1 MPSVGLILLL
11 PALRQSERHIVAKV
25 LVVDDDDDMRALVE
39 HRLRTAGHR
48 VLGAGSADQA
58 LALVADRGVPDVI
71 VLDVL
76 MPGLSGLELL
86 SRLRQ
91 EPASSQL
98 PAVFLSGRVQDSDIA
113 AGRALGATYLTK
125 PVVISALLAA
135 IEAALLV
142 DQPLAGSW

>member
-1 MPSVGLILLL
+1 MPLVDLTLLL
-11 PALRQSERHIVAKV
+11 PAPRQSERRTVAKV

-39 HRLRTAGHR
+39 HRLRSAGHR
-48 VLGAGSADQA
+48 VLGAGSADEA
-58 LALVADRGVPDVI
+58 LTVVADRGVPDVI

-76 MPGLSGLELL
+76 MPDVDGLELL

-91 EPASSQL
+91 EPASSHL
-98 PAVFLSGRVQDSDIA
+98 PAVFLSGRVQDADIA

-135 IEAALLV
+135 IDAALLV

>member
-1 MPSVGLILLL
+1 MT
-11 PALRQSERHIVAKV
+11 KV
-25 LVVDDDDDMRALVE
+25 LVVDDDDDMRSLVE
-39 HRLRTAGHR
+39 HRLRAAGHR

-76 MPGLSGLELL
+76 MPDVSGLELL
-86 SRLRQ
+86 ERLRQ
-91 EPASSQL
+91 EPASSHL
-98 PAVFLSGRVQDSDIA
+98 PAIFLSGRVQDADIA

-142 DQPLAGSW
+142 DEPLTGSW